1 VIALIDYGAGNL
13 TSVRK
18 ALTALGADFATPAR
32 PDECARFSAVIVPGV
47 GNFAATSALVGRWRD
62 AIADTVRGG
71 TPLLGICLGMQWLF
85 EGSDEAPE
93 VPGLGML
100 EGRVTR
106 LRGDAEAGLKIPHV
120 GWNAL
125 KFRGPEGS
133 APRPGISGARPGISG
148 ADLSGPRS
156 RMLAGLADG
165 AHVYFTHSYAAPVTD
180 ACVAATTHGEAFA
193 AVVERD
199 NVFGVQFHPEKSS
212 DAGLQIIRNFLEVAG
227 HVPAAPRRAEAEC

>member
-32 PDECARFSAVIVPGV
+32 PEDCARFSALIVPGV
-47 GNFAATSALVGRWRD
+47 GNFAATSALVGPWRD
-62 AIADTVRGG
+62 TIGDTVRRG
-71 TPLLGICLGMQWLF
+71 TPLLGICVGMQWLF

-93 VPGLGML
+93 VPGLGVL
-100 EGRVTR
+100 KGRVTR

-125 KFRGPEGS
+125 DFRGT
-133 APRPGISGARPGISG
+133 ARI
-148 ADLSGPRS
+148 LK
-156 RMLAGLADG
+156 GLASHS
-165 AHVYFTHSYAAPVTD
+165 HVYFTHSYAAPVTD
-180 ACVAATTHGEAFA
+180 ACVAATTHADTFA
-193 AVVERD
+193 AIVERD

-212 DAGLQIIRNFLEVAG
+212 DAGLQIIRNFLDLTRG
-227 HVPAAPRRAEAEC
+227 LSAASRGAEAQC